1 MPLRLRTP
9 PARGMELLREGL
21 ESLLS
26 TPASAGHLERAAI
39 DAERA
44 SALEIVAP
52 HVIYFVDFYSLAE
65 GRIFAAARP
74 VSWRYLLIDGND
86 VQSAVDLTIDDAGE
100 IGWFSH
106 VDSGPFV
113 QSTVRG
119 VEFAESFE
127 AESGGEFELRAVSI
141 PSVYLVALWL
151 HGADDLLVP
160 LAPAPGGLETE
171 RAYTEDEIVSALAE
185 LIQQRGSAEDPF
197 P

>member
-9 PARGMELLREGL
+9 PERGMEILREGL

-26 TPASAGHLERAAI
+26 TPPSAGHLRRAAI

-44 SALEIVAP
+44 PELEIAAP
-52 HVIYFVDFYSLAE
+52 HVVYFVDFYNFAE
-65 GRIFAAARP
+65 GRIFSAARAI
-74 VSWRYLLIDGND
+74 SWRYLLIEGNS
-86 VQSAVDLTIDDAGE
+86 VQSAVDLTIDDAGDV
-100 IGWFSH
+100 GWFSH

-119 VEFAESFE
+119 VEFAENFE
-127 AESGGEFELRAVSI
+127 AESGVEFELRAISI

-151 HGADDLLVP
+151 HDADDFLVP

-171 RAYTEDEIVSALAE
+171 RAYTEEEIVSALAE
-185 LIQQRGSAEDPF
+185 LIRQRESAEDPF

>member
-9 PARGMELLREGL
+9 PARGMEVLRAGL

-26 TPASAGHLERAAI
+26 TPASAGHLRRAAI
-39 DAERA
+39 AAERVPG
-44 SALEIVAP
+44 LETAAP
-52 HVIYFVDFYSLAE
+52 HVVYFVDFNNLTE
-65 GRIFAAARP
+65 GRILAAARP
-74 VSWRYLLIDGND
+74 ISWRYLLIDGNN
-86 VQSAVDLTIDDAGE
+86 VQSAVDVTIDDAGE

-113 QSTVRG
+113 QSTVQG
-119 VEFAESFE
+119 LEFAENLE
-127 AESGGEFELRAVSI
+127 AEQGVEFELRAISI

-160 LAPAPGGLETE
+160 LAPAPVGFETE
-171 RAYTEDEIVSALAE
+171 RAYTEEEIVSALDE
-185 LIQQRGSAEDPF
+185 LIQQRESAEDPF